1 MGKQEWFPGASQ
13 SYSPLLLLF
22 SLALTSFPGWAVLPT
37 AVGFCFPTLSLLCL
51 REVLL
56 CLSCLFQ
63 ETTSREG
70 EKKLSCLLLSAAS
83 TGRCGDRYKFSWNS
97 YTVLYPCCRLQ
108 ETLPKSPNQPGCAV
122 FKVRRCWRNLRG
134 PSGIC
139 SLCFLL
145 HLPIQS
151 EVSWLPLSDPWDLS
165 PYWG

>member
-1 MGKQEWFPGASQ
+1 MGKPRRSPTASQ
-13 SYSPLLLLF
+13 KIRSSLMTLLPSPDLRPRLGSTIHICRILPSYPLPVDPPL
-22 SLALTSFPGWAVLPT
+22 PGLPLPRN
-37 AVGFCFPTLSLLCL
+37 A
-51 REVLL
+51 
-56 CLSCLFQ
+56 
-63 ETTSREG
+63 SRG
-70 EKKLSCLLLSAAS
+70 GQKKVSLLLSAAS

-97 YTVLYPCCRLQ
+97 YTVLYTCCWLQ

-151 EVSWLPLSDPWDLS
+151 EVSWLPLSDP
-165 PYWG
+165 